1 MADLEYPKRQETKYK
16 GLDIMAPRISEDM
29 LQDMYELF
37 ASINDPEDFKLFLDD
52 LCTYKELEQMAGRI
66 AAAKLFMDGKTYMQ
80 VIDATN
86 ISSATLSR
94 VSRCVQ
100 YGEGYKKVLTQTA
113 PKEEK

>member
-1 MADLEYPKRQETKYK
+1 
-16 GLDIMAPRISEDM
+16 MAPRISETM

-37 ASINDPEDFKLFLDD
+37 ASITDPEDFKLFLDD

-100 YGEGYKKVLTQTA
+100 YGEGYKKVLT